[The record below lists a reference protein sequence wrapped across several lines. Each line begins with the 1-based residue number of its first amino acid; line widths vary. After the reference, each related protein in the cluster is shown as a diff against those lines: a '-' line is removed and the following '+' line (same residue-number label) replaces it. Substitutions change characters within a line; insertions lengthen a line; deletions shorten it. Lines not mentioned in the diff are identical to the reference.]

1 MGEDADRI
9 EATARMLEASAQEAH
24 MFASGDGRVSEA
36 DAATLLGYAPNY
48 LRQLRSEGKGPP
60 AYSLGLNGCRV
71 SYRFVD
77 IAQWI
82 EARRD
87 FFDE

>member
-36 DAATLLGYAPNY
+36 DAAVVRLCAKY